1 MLSALKEQG
10 FPGIWVIS
18 LLYFAPG
25 GAVVMTPGF
34 LWFAG
39 YLGGLP
45 GDCLIIVTFFK
56 HSARNRVKCQLYRT
70 HSGHGME

>member
-34 LWFAG
+34 PWFAG
-39 YLGGLP
+39 CRGG
-45 GDCLIIVTFFK
+45 V
-56 HSARNRVKCQLYRT
+56 AR
-70 HSGHGME
+70 